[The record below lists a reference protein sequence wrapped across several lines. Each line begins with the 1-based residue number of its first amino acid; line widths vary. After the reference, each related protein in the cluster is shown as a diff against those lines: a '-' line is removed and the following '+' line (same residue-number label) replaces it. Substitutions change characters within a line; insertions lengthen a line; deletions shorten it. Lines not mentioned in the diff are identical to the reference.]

1 MPTTYTLEL
10 RTNPLTT
17 HGSHHTTLGTL
28 LHGFLHH
35 QLSTSEQTLP
45 LADRIAT
52 KTHNKQR
59 EPVSI
64 RILNV
69 SRQRITC
76 QITLLD
82 DTWANVYDQA
92 FNQGQP
98 FGNGK
103 PLSGTIHNTQRFTWT
118 LEQLRN
124 RVQELG
130 APQHLDIEFCSLTS
144 MMHKKTAWDVPY
156 PELVFR
162 SLTARWAD
170 FGGPDLH
177 AHPDELV
184 EHAIERVSYRTEHA
198 RIPTESGSLPGFKG
212 QLRLALRG
220 DEQSRK
226 DLVILTTFGTF
237 VNVGKRV
244 AYGCGMI
251 QAEARLSKAV
261 LVDLNALIE

>member
-45 LADRIAT
+45 HADRIAT

-64 RILNV
+64 RILNA

-92 FNQGQP
+92 FNQVQP

-124 RVQELG
+124 RVHELG

-144 MMHKKTAWDVPY
+144 MMHKKTAWDVPLTTGQKSDSY
-156 PELVFR
+156 AQNGLCSDLRTPETPLLSLLAHSLNPGFR
-162 SLTARWAD
+162 D
-170 FGGPDLH
+170 
-177 AHPDELV
+177 
-184 EHAIERVSYRTEHA
+184 
-198 RIPTESGSLPGFKG
+198 RIPREKRRNRVRPGCRLRQQANPRVRRANFLAQNGAPALLSGS
-212 QLRLALRG
+212 
-220 DEQSRK
+220 
-226 DLVILTTFGTF
+226 
-237 VNVGKRV
+237 
-244 AYGCGMI
+244 
-251 QAEARLSKAV
+251 
-261 LVDLNALIE
+261 